1 MERTI
6 EVRTSRGVIPIT
18 YGPAYVVDVREH
30 TFRDDVAQAELRQ
43 IVTRHYPSARP
54 YSSLIDPLFELEEF
68 DFESTDFENER
79 VCWINIPLG
88 KTKQDVEKQLKTV
101 PDATIYRILADK
113 VEMVLSEE
121 QNFALKSDQFDY
133 SLDQAKRSHL
143 IMLVQESGIP
153 CPVSS
158 AGVWLEEA
166 VELNENGRVT
176 AILDESELQYASKGF
191 SLSFKEDV
199 DLRANVQPVQAEQ
212 VQATE
217 DAGGVI
223 DEAKVEAGG

>member
-6 EVRTSRGVIPIT
+6 EVRTPRGVIPVT
-18 YGPAYVVDVREH
+18 YGPVRTIDVREH

-54 YSSLIDPLFELEEF
+54 YSSLIDPLFSLEEF
-68 DFESTDFENER
+68 DFESTDYENER

-121 QNFALKSDQFDY
+121 QLFALKSDDFDY

-143 IMLVQESGIP
+143 VMLVQESGIP
-153 CPVSS
+153 CPVS
-158 AGVWLEEA
+158 ATGVWLENS
-166 VELNENGRVT
+166 VELDENGKVT
-176 AILDESELQYASKGF
+176 AILDESGLQYASKGF

-199 DLRANVQPVQAEQ
+199 DLRANVQPVKAEPAQ
-212 VQATE
+212 EATS
-217 DAGGVI
+217 AGGVI